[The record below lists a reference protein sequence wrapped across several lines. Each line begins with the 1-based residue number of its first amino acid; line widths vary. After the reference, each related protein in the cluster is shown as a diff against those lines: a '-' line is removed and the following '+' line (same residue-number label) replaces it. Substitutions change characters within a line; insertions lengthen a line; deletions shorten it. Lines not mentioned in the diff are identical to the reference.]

1 MSPTTVMNGVH
12 GLGAPLKTSI
22 GPPGMSAWYTKQ
34 IKSNNGEYLYLGEVL
49 DGQRVFAWQ
58 CGPLEVSG
66 AIGSKPLPH
75 NIVEFKASLV
85 LPITGKVDVASASG
99 VLNVDSWVNVKT
111 NFDIKLAAGYV
122 ELCLNGPTEVWMKVH
137 LKSDLET
144 GTYQKSFKLMNS
156 F

>member
-1 MSPTTVMNGVH
+1 M
-12 GLGAPLKTSI
+12 
-22 GPPGMSAWYTKQ
+22 
-34 IKSNNGEYLYLGEVL
+34 
-49 DGQRVFAWQ
+49 
-58 CGPLEVSG
+58 
-66 AIGSKPLPH
+66 
-75 NIVEFKASLV
+75 EFKASLV
-85 LPITGKVDVASASG
+85 LPITGKDDVASASG

-122 ELCLNGPTEVWMKVH
+122 ELCLNGPTEVWIKVH